1 MQFSTVAIVSA
12 LAAAV
17 SANGNYST
25 TVSAVWV
32 TDVVTSFTTVCPAA
46 TTLSYNG
53 VTYTAT
59 KNETITITNC
69 PCTVSKPVYTT
80 STVICNTCTSVPT
93 TAPVVSG
100 PAYGNSTAPAP
111 TAPATSKGGSVGTT
125 APAGSSPS
133 ASTTAPLTVANNG
146 NRALALSGVSL
157 AGLLG
162 VAAYLL

>member
-1 MQFSTVAIVSA
+1 MQFSTVAIISA

-59 KNETITITNC
+59 ENQTVTITNC

-80 STVICNTCTSVPT
+80 STVICNTCTTAPT

-100 PAYGNSTAPAP
+100 PAYG
-111 TAPATSKGGSVGTT
+111 KQHC
-125 APAGSSPS
+125 SSAYRS
-133 ASTTAPLTVANNG
+133 SYKQG
-146 NRALALSGVSL
+146 RICGL

>member
-1 MQFSTVAIVSA
+1 MQFSTVAIISA

-59 KNETITITNC
+59 EVIQFLSNSKQPKRRESQGRSSRVKSCEYTSFQYETT
-69 PCTVSKPVYTT
+69 
-80 STVICNTCTSVPT
+80 
-93 TAPVVSG
+93 
-100 PAYGNSTAPAP
+100 
-111 TAPATSKGGSVGTT
+111 
-125 APAGSSPS
+125 
-133 ASTTAPLTVANNG
+133 
-146 NRALALSGVSL
+146 
-157 AGLLG
+157 
-162 VAAYLL
+162 

>member
-1 MQFSTVAIVSA
+1 MQFSTVAIISA

-69 PCTVSKPVYTT
+69 PSLP
-80 STVICNTCTSVPT
+80 SVPT
-93 TAPVVSG
+93 TAPVASG
-100 PAYGNSTAPAP
+100 PVYGNSTAAPAP

-146 NRALALSGVSL
+146 NRAMALSGVSL